1 MQVHIFRGIG
11 RVFGCTEEAMGAN
24 LPAQYG
30 PWSVFKTL
38 DLDREGPPAPG
49 LNTKECLDD
58 IEKYGFT
65 SRTDTSVL
73 PKMSKASEANSQ
85 G

>member
-24 LPAQYG
+24 LPTQYG

-58 IEKYGFT
+58 IEKYGFYI
-65 SRTDTSVL
+65 TDAHVRITENV
-73 PKMSKASEANSQ
+73 EGIQ